1 MTHKDAPNIVDH
13 HGNQP
18 STIIM
23 DCSPQAS
30 QDDLKD
36 GERPLPDVSPLP
48 TLEPA
53 TAEKKQ
59 LYPEKEEDRTAQSA
73 VSPLPGTRVS
83 VNIENAGKSSNRRS
97 PKRVCNTGLLHNSC
111 RHPSITISNGV
122 IKSGADCLSIYRAKC
137 ERSMSIN
144 RRLSIAF

>member
-1 MTHKDAPNIVDH
+1 MTDKDAHSIVNPDGSEPSQNIADW
-13 HGNQP
+13 
-18 STIIM
+18 S
-23 DCSPQAS
+23 SQAS

-36 GERPLPDVSPLP
+36 GERPLPDMSPLP
-48 TLEPA
+48 TLEP
-53 TAEKKQ
+53 TSAEKKQ

-83 VNIENAGKSSNRRS
+83 VNVEIAGKSSKRRS
-97 PKRVCNTGLLHNSC
+97 PKRVRNTGLLHNS
-111 RHPSITISNGV
+111 RRQPSITISNDV